1 MRHAELSTIRE
12 SIQQAVRKSALGNRV
27 RDISLEADHDN
38 YGSDFLRVLLELDSL
53 DGVSHENMLALI
65 TSIEDSVIDLD
76 ERYPSVRFSDAA

>member
-1 MRHAELSTIRE
+1 MRHAELSTIKE

-38 YGSDFLRVLLELDSL
+38 YGSDFLRVRLDLDSF
-53 DGVSHENMLALI
+53 DGLSDESMLAVI
-65 TSIEDSVIDLD
+65 TSIEDSVIELD